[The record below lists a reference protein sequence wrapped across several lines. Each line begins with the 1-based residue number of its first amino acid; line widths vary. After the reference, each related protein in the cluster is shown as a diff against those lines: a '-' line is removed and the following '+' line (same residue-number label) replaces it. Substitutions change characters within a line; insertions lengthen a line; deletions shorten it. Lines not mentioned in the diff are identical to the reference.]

1 MGYVSLNPS
10 QREILRSE
18 VAAPNSATNT
28 IAVRLQLPDVKPE
41 SVRLAVEEVFAAAD
55 IFSAALV
62 QEESDWFWEPGAAKP
77 PRCEVVQ
84 PMEAQQA
91 WKLAQE
97 LDGQSVGFPSH
108 LCDAQVTP
116 LQEGGSFLHVRF
128 HHILVD
134 GYGMSLFVQAVLDI
148 LVGKKVQ
155 LPSFFDHPAEEVAR
169 QEDDLYWQRRFTDA
183 DWLPAL
189 FHEKTEH
196 TTKSSHWAGDSFVSA
211 QGVIRYA
218 EQHNTTPAYVFAS
231 ALALYLFQATGK
243 PDVMLLMPRLN
254 RTVEQRDILGCY
266 MQMVPV
272 LIRITDQDR
281 FSDVCAHLQ
290 ASARE
295 ASAHKGTGFHRILKF
310 LREESDTQDSFSEYG
325 FNFYRLVVKTNLR
338 YRLVFSVAGQQS
350 NHLTFNV
357 FQNTTGFSLAFDVLD
372 AVYTP
377 ERLGFFEES
386 LQLILQEGLAED
398 SLCPQ
403 AVPAPAETEKLNRIC
418 GKQIEL
424 DDTATIPSLLE
435 NVARR
440 LPDSPA
446 LYAGDASYTFRELLH
461 CAACIAGA
469 LLERGAV
476 AGDRIAYAL
485 KRDGRLIPTMLG
497 ISMAGCVFVPVDPA
511 YPEERIE
518 YILSDC
524 GAKFLISSPE
534 VEVAFRH
541 SYLNVDDL
549 MQGTPV
555 DHLPPV
561 QQTSPAYMIYT
572 SGTTGRPKGVILS
585 HRGIVNIVN
594 PDNNPFNRDMMKKG
608 HGIVAIGSVSFDI
621 SLFEIFVPLFNGRF
635 VEFGNEAAMYDA
647 GVLADCIQRHHADM
661 LHCTPSRLLAY
672 LSHPKFGEALHHV
685 KLVLAAGE
693 VLPPSLVARMRDSY
707 GVGMYN
713 GYGPTET
720 TIGATITE
728 ANDTETIGRPIANT
742 LIVLLN
748 PRGGR
753 VPYGAAGEICVQG
766 AGVGLGYRNR
776 EEETRQRF
784 TIWNGKPLYHTGDV
798 GYFAE
803 DGRLHYGGRNDRQIK
818 LRGLRIELPEIERVM
833 EEYTGVKEAHCLV
846 RKIRQT
852 EHLVGFY
859 TEELGES
866 VDPELLRD
874 HMKSRLTPYM
884 VPDVLKVLPQMP
896 QTPGGKIDLRA
907 LQREPVEFKQDYR
920 APENDTERAIC
931 QAYGKV
937 LELDSVGANDNF
949 FELGGDSLSAAQLLL
964 AVEKALDLDKNVLEY
979 SQLYQYPTP
988 ALLAQCVAGRA
999 SKKEIYPLDTLDY
1012 TGINAYLQEHASSD
1026 AAVHKMGNVL
1036 LTGVTGYLGVHI
1048 LLELLRHPER
1058 CEHIYCLARSKGN
1071 LTAVRRVKST
1081 LFYYGEEDFSDCYGT
1096 KWTVLEGDIT
1106 NPELFAEAFDQ
1117 PVDVIINAAANV
1129 AHFAYGD
1136 TLNKTNAEGVDHLIQ
1151 FAVEHH
1157 ATLCQVSTISV
1168 GGFVTKACEGRSL
1181 SESNLYIG
1189 QTIGNAYIYS
1199 KYLAEQHLLRAAV
1212 DLGCKVKILRVGNLQ
1227 GRRSDGE
1234 FQMNMRTNAFTRQ
1247 LSSYIKIRA
1256 VPQSV
1261 YRATVN
1267 FSPIDDT
1274 AERIATLCAT
1284 DESACV
1290 FHVYPPQEVAYADL
1304 FAALKNLDHP
1314 VEVLEDAAFEALFE
1328 QLKQTE
1334 DGRRQIEGL
1343 LTERPNGAAA
1353 EVPVVQTITNQILDH
1368 VGESWP
1374 KQTQEYLNKY
1384 LYALDSL
1391 NLFEER

>member
-1 MGYVSLNPS
+1 MEYIALNPS

-18 VAAPNSATNT
+18 VAAPHSATNT
-28 IAVRLQLPDVKPE
+28 IAIRLELPDVKPE
-41 SVRLAVEEVFAAAD
+41 SVQSAVDKVFEAAD
-55 IFSAALV
+55 LFSAALV
-62 QEESDWFWEPGAAKP
+62 QKESDWFLQPGGVERP
-77 PRCEVVQ
+77 HCETTLPRRGQEAWQMAEQLDAQ
-84 PMEAQQA
+84 PM
-91 WKLAQE
+91 
-97 LDGQSVGFPSH
+97 GFPEH

-116 LQEGGSFLHVRF
+116 LEEGGSFLHVRF

-134 GYGMSLFVQAVLDI
+134 GYGMSLFVQAVLDVLAGQTI
-148 LVGKKVQ
+148 Q
-155 LPSFFDHPAEEVAR
+155 LTSFFEHPAEER
-169 QEDDLYWQRRFTDA
+169 TRPEDDAYWQRRFTDA

-196 TTKSSHWAGDSFVSA
+196 TTKSSHWVDDSFVSA
-211 QGVIRYA
+211 QDVIRYA
-218 EQHNTTPAYVFAS
+218 EQHQTTPAYVFAA

-254 RTVEQRDILGCY
+254 RTPEQRKILGCY

-272 LIRITDQDR
+272 LVHMSEQDR
-281 FSDVCAHLQ
+281 FSDVCTHLQ
-290 ASARE
+290 TAARE

-310 LREESDTQDSFSEYG
+310 LREESETQDSFSEYG
-325 FNFYRLVVKTNLR
+325 FNFYRLAVKTNLR
-338 YRLVFSVAGQQS
+338 HKLAFSVAGQQS

-357 FQNTTGFSLAFDVLD
+357 FQNANGFSVAFDVLD
-372 AVYTP
+372 AVYAP

-386 LQLILQEGLAED
+386 LRLILQEGLAKD
-398 SLCPQ
+398 AVNPK
-403 AVPAPAETEKLNRIC
+403 AVPAPAETAKLDCIR
-418 GKQIEL
+418 GKQIQL
-424 DDTATIPSLLE
+424 DDTDTIPSLLVK
-435 NVARR
+435 VASR

-446 LYAGDASYTFRELLH
+446 LYAGETSYTFRELLH

-469 LLERGAV
+469 LLQNGAV

-511 YPEERIE
+511 YPQERIE

-534 VEVAFRH
+534 VEIASRH

-555 DHLPPV
+555 DRLPPV

-585 HRGIVNIVN
+585 HRGIVNIVH
-594 PDNNPFNRDMMKKG
+594 PDNNPFNRDMMKEG

-621 SLFEIFVPLFNGRF
+621 SLFEIFVPLLNGRF

-647 GVLADCIQRHHADM
+647 GILADCIQRHHADM

-672 LSHPKFGEALHHV
+672 LSNPKFGEAMHHV

-693 VLPPSLVARMRDSY
+693 VLQPSLIARMRDSF
-707 GVGMYN
+707 GVGLYN

-728 ANDTETIGRPIANT
+728 ANDAETIGKPIANT
-742 LIVLLN
+742 SILLLN

-753 VPYGAAGEICVQG
+753 VPYGAVGEICVQG

-784 TIWNGKPLYHTGDV
+784 TTWNGQPLYHTGDV
-798 GYFAE
+798 GYFTK

-833 EEYTGVKEAHCLV
+833 EEYTGVREAHCLV
-846 RKIRQT
+846 RKIGQT

-859 TEELGES
+859 TEDLGTS
-866 VDPELLRD
+866 VDAELLRD
-874 HMKSRLTPYM
+874 HLKSRLTPYM
-884 VPDVLKVLPQMP
+884 VPDVLKALPQMP
-896 QTPGGKIDLRA
+896 QTPGGKTDLRA
-907 LQREPVEFKQDYR
+907 LQREPVDFKQDYR

-937 LELDSVGANDNF
+937 LELDSVGADDNF
-949 FELGGDSLSAAQLLL
+949 FELGGDSLSAAQLLV
-964 AVEKALDLDKNVLEY
+964 AVEQALNLKKNVLEY

-988 ALLAQCVAGRA
+988 ALLAQCVAGKAAR
-999 SKKEIYPLDTLDY
+999 KESYPLETLDY
-1012 TGINAYLQEHASSD
+1012 TGIDQYLEEHASPD
-1026 AAVHKMGNVL
+1026 AAVHRMGNIL
-1036 LTGVTGYLGVHI
+1036 LTGVTGYLGTHI

-1058 CEHIYCLARSKGN
+1058 CGHIYCLARSKGK

-1106 NPELFAEAFDQ
+1106 NPKLFAEAFDQ
-1117 PVDVIINAAANV
+1117 PIDVIINAAANV

-1151 FAVEHH
+1151 FAVEQH

-1168 GGFVTKACEGRSL
+1168 GGFVTDACQGRTL

-1247 LSSYIKIRA
+1247 LSSYIRICA
-1256 VPQSV
+1256 VPRSV
-1261 YRATVN
+1261 YRAMVN

-1274 AERIATLCAT
+1274 AERIVTLCAT
-1284 DESACV
+1284 DDSACV

-1304 FAALKNLDHP
+1304 FAALENLNHP
-1314 VEVLEDAAFEALFE
+1314 VKVLEDDTFEALFE
-1328 QLKQTE
+1328 ELKQTE
-1334 DGRRQIEGL
+1334 EGRKQIEGL
-1343 LTERPNGAAA
+1343 LTERPNGASA
-1353 EVPVVQTITNQILDH
+1353 EVPVVQKITNKILDR

-1374 KQTQEYLNKY
+1374 VQTQEYLNNY

-1391 NLFEER
+1391 SLFEE